1 MLVLDTQR
9 MEFSIVEPPAEAK
22 GSFGLNIAMVE
33 AGEGKPGMFIL
44 GHDTSGCNYT
54 IWRNNGG
61 SSGQWKKEKIIPL
74 PLGSRYAFK
83 QSMGTYLI
91 LGQRGSSSLEPGLCT
106 VEVKTLQLERVCAP
120 VLGRAYT
127 NYPPSLSSPKVSSG
141 TQEGGEKDIPEQ
153 GAEMRQAEEPTGH
166 PHDESA
172 ADVMNAGDQAG
183 VSRTRDGAD

>member
-1 MLVLDTQR
+1 MLVLNTQR

-33 AGEGKPGMFIL
+33 AGEGKPGMFVL

-74 PLGSRYAFK
+74 PLDSRYAFN
-83 QSMGTYLI
+83 QSMGTYLV
-91 LGQRGSSSLEPGLCT
+91 LDQWRSSSLEPGLCT
-106 VEVKTLQLERVCAP
+106 VDIKTLQLERVCAS
-120 VLGRAYT
+120 VLGRAYI

-141 TQEGGEKDIPEQ
+141 
-153 GAEMRQAEEPTGH
+153 AEEAMLEHGAAEAPRAEECIDSH
-166 PHDESA
+166 HDESTTNDA
-172 ADVMNAGDQAG
+172 
-183 VSRTRDGAD
+183 SRIGDGATAER